1 MLIIPEQTRLF
12 TLLAAVVMFFHAV
25 PIQLTAQQQQPL
37 NIGKIAGTA
46 RSSTDSIILRWGVSS
61 ALAWRMANDT
71 GYVVERLTL
80 DSLFKPVPNSLIK
93 LTPQPIKPWSL
104 AEWKSRA
111 TARKQE
117 KNTYAA
123 IATQMLYGKI
133 QANTQGSANNAA
145 GGINLN
151 AVDAAATEFQTRFA
165 YSLVAADNDAFA
177 AEGLALRLVDTSVR
191 AGESYTYRVF
201 IPLRD
206 KAYAIDTAYIF
217 ARAEPFQAVQADIAL
232 EAKAGDGSIT
242 VKWSPTGTKGYAGFF
257 LYRADKA
264 NPTFKRLNTAPLLGN
279 SNDSTKTSQFTDTTI
294 TNYKLYR
301 YRLTAI
307 TAFADETLPLEVATF
322 GRDLTP
328 PPAPTLDKPEQT
340 AQTTVKLKWSMPKTL
355 PKDLAGFVVMR
366 SSRSLEGF
374 KALPRDAEAEA
385 RADTSGTEYEGKRLP
400 ATARE
405 FTDTDADEE
414 EPYYAVVAVDTAGNR
429 AHSFAGYVI
438 MRNMIP
444 IAAPKG
450 LAATIDSLGVVRL
463 RWNLGE
469 EKAIAGYRVFRANNP
484 TQEFSLLTG
493 DMLRD
498 TVFTDTI
505 SLNTLTKSV
514 FYRVA
519 AVDKRYV
526 VSQPSRILTVKRP
539 DIVPPL
545 APMFTSVIVRDTAVS
560 LAWQPSASDDVS
572 YQALSRRVVGASWQ
586 LVKIIPPFERTYND
600 ASITQQTEYEYRI
613 IAVDSAGLRS
623 EPSMIVKAHTYE
635 QGLKQSITNLKAK
648 YDSTQSRI
656 VLDWQYTPST
666 KNSTGKEWF
675 IVYRASDGD
684 ALEQYES
691 VNISTMTFQDRVN
704 PSQKR
709 TYRYAIAVTNGRSTS
724 PLSQEAQMRVP

>member
-1 MLIIPEQTRLF
+1 
-12 TLLAAVVMFFHAV
+12 
-25 PIQLTAQQQQPL
+25 
-37 NIGKIAGTA
+37 
-46 RSSTDSIILRWGVSS
+46 
-61 ALAWRMANDT
+61 MANDAGYILERGEVDST
-71 GYVVERLTL
+71 GKIIASSVIRLNT
-80 DSLFKPVPNSLIK
+80 
-93 LTPQPIKPWSL
+93 TPIKPWTL
-104 AEWKSRA
+104 EEWKSRGKA
-111 TARKQE
+111 AKQE
-117 KNTYAA
+117 QNRYAA
-123 IATQMLYGKI
+123 IAVQLLYGKSFQPSM
-133 QANTQGSANNAA
+133 QAKNAGTGEIA
-145 GGINLN
+145 MLRN
-151 AVDAAATEFQTRFA
+151 ASLELENRHGFA
-165 YSLVAADNDAFA
+165 LIAADNDVFA
-177 AEGLALRLVDTSVR
+177 ASGLGLRFSDTSVQE
-191 AGESYTYRVF
+191 GKSYAYRLLLADTTKNRV
-201 IPLRD
+201 PE
-206 KAYAIDTAYIF
+206 TAYTF
-217 ARAEPFQAVQADIAL
+217 ATATMFLPKEPSVRFNAVP
-232 EAKAGDGSIT
+232 GDGAIT
-242 VKWSPTGTKGYAGFF
+242 LEWQSSSLVNYSGYNV
-257 LYRADKA
+257 YRRGS
-264 NPTFKRLNTAPLLGN
+264 NQESFKKLNSVPIVGIQSDTSRTAIQFVD
-279 SNDSTKTSQFTDTTI
+279 SNI
-294 TNYKLYR
+294 TNYRVYK

-366 SSRSLEGF
+366 SSRSSEGF

-414 EPYYAVVAVDTAGNR
+414 EPYYAVAAVDTAGNR
-429 AHSFAGYVI
+429 AHSFAGYAI

-586 LVKIIPPFERTYND
+586 LVKIIPPFERSYDD

-656 VLDWQYTPST
+656 VLDWQYTPGT
-666 KNSTGKEWF
+666 KNSMGKEWF

-691 VNISTMTFQDRVN
+691 VNVSTMTFQDRIN
-704 PSQKR
+704 PTLKR

-724 PLSQEAQMRVP
+724 PLSQEVQMRVP